1 MNFNELKKLAEE
13 GIPEAQYN
21 LGLMYAKGTA
31 FQVIRKAID
40 QLPEKHKNII
50 TIKDL
55 NELSYEI
62 SRYQLL
68 KDKDDTL

>member
-1 MNFNELKKLAEE
+1 
-13 GIPEAQYN
+13 
-21 LGLMYAKGTA
+21 MYAKETA

>member
-1 MNFNELKKLAEE
+1 
-13 GIPEAQYN
+13 
-21 LGLMYAKGTA
+21 MYAKGTA